1 MAHVCHYV
9 MTHTADKLFLT
20 VQPIKKQF
28 SLQTGLRWF
37 GHKGEAAICK
47 ELTQF
52 HTLQC
57 FAPKDPSTITRE
69 QR

>member
-1 MAHVCHYV
+1 
-9 MTHTADKLFLT
+9 MTHTADKLFLK

-28 SLQTGLRWF
+28 GLQMGLRRF
-37 GHKGEAAICK
+37 GHKGEAAIRK

-52 HTLQC
+52 HTLKY
-57 FAPKDPSTITRE
+57 FAPKDPSTLTRE